1 MTTYTIKK
9 NITKK
14 YGQMTAVIEEWNDG
28 KTIYQRVRR
37 RMKGTRNFGE
47 VMLYGMSPIEKGG
60 CYDMTAV
67 MKAVKYDV
75 KMFYID

>member
-1 MTTYTIKK
+1 MINYTIKK
-9 NITKK
+9 NITEK

-47 VMLYGMSPIEKGG
+47 VMLYGTNPIERGG
-60 CYDMTAV
+60 CYDMTSV
-67 MKAVKYDV
+67 MKAVKCDW
-75 KMFYID
+75 KMFFLD